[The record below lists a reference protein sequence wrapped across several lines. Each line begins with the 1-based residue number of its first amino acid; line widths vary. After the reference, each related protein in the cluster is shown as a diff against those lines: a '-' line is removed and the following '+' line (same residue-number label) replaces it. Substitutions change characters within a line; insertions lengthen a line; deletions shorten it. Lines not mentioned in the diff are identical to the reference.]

1 MIKTSK
7 YVDEKGKAEAK
18 MKTENTLKTMR
29 MDKTNT
35 QQEIAELIGC
45 SRISYISYENG
56 SRSIPLKGLV
66 ILTAYYNVSADFLL
80 GRTPYKRP
88 YPACPEAAPENPE
101 TEPSTAM
108 SVNIMSAKA
117 MSVKTTARIIKSLRK
132 NSRATQKQVADFLG
146 CTQSGYCCYE
156 SGKREIS
163 SDTAVKLSVYYNVSV
178 DYILGLTHST
188 EKRKI

>member
-7 YVDEKGKAEAK
+7 DVDKKGRRKQK
-18 MKTENTLKTMR
+18 MKTENTLKIMR

-35 QQEIAELIGC
+35 QQEIAELLGC

-56 SRSIPLKGLV
+56 SRSIPRKGLV

-80 GRTPYKRP
+80 GRTPYKCP
-88 YPACPEAAPENPE
+88 YPACSVPAPENSE
-101 TEPSTAM
+101 TEPAAS
-108 SVNIMSAKA
+108 

-132 NSRATQKQVADFLG
+132 SSRATQKQVADFLG
-146 CTQSGYCCYE
+146 CTQPGYCCYE

-163 SDTAVKLSVYYNVSV
+163 SETAVKLSVYYNVSV

-188 EKRKI
+188 EKRKL

>member
-1 MIKTSK
+1 
-7 YVDEKGKAEAK
+7 
-18 MKTENTLKTMR
+18 MKTENTLKIMR
-29 MDKTNT
+29 MNKTNT
-35 QQEIAELIGC
+35 QQEIAELLGC

-88 YPACPEAAPENPE
+88 YPACPEAAPENPGAA
-101 TEPSTAM
+101 PAAK
-108 SVNIMSAKA
+108 MSAT
-117 MSVKTTARIIKSLRK
+117 TTARIIKSLRK
-132 NSRATQKQVADFLG
+132 SSRATQKQVAEFLG

-163 SDTAVKLSVYYNVSV
+163 SETAVKLSVYYNVSV
-178 DYILGLTHST
+178 DYILGLTRSA
-188 EKRKI
+188 EKRKL

>member
-1 MIKTSK
+1 
-7 YVDEKGKAEAK
+7 
-18 MKTENTLKTMR
+18 MKTENTLKAMR

-35 QQEIAELIGC
+35 QQEIAELLGC

-80 GRTPYKRP
+80 GRTPYKLP
-88 YPACPEAAPENPE
+88 YPACSEAAPETAPAA
-101 TEPSTAM
+101 AM
-108 SVNIMSAKA
+108 SAETMSAEASPAKA

-132 NSRATQKQVADFLG
+132 SSRATQKQVADFLG

-163 SDTAVKLSVYYNVSV
+163 AETAVKLSVYYNVSV
-178 DYILGLTHST
+178 DYILGLTRST

>member
-1 MIKTSK
+1 
-7 YVDEKGKAEAK
+7 

-88 YPACPEAAPENPE
+88 YPACPENPE
-101 TEPSTAM
+101 ST
-108 SVNIMSAKA
+108 SDEA

-132 NSRATQKQVADFLG
+132 NNRATQKQVANFLG

>member
-1 MIKTSK
+1 
-7 YVDEKGKAEAK
+7 
-18 MKTENTLKTMR
+18 MR

-35 QQEIAELIGC
+35 QQEIAELLGC

-88 YPACPEAAPENPE
+88 YPACPEAAPENPG
-101 TEPSTAM
+101 TEPAEAM
-108 SVNIMSAKA
+108 SATAISAKA
-117 MSVKTTARIIKSLRK
+117 MSATAEPAKTTARIIKSLRK
-132 NSRATQKQVADFLG
+132 SRHATQKQLADFLG

-163 SDTAVKLSVYYNVSV
+163 SETAVKLSVYYNVSV
-178 DYILGLTHST
+178 DYILGLTRST